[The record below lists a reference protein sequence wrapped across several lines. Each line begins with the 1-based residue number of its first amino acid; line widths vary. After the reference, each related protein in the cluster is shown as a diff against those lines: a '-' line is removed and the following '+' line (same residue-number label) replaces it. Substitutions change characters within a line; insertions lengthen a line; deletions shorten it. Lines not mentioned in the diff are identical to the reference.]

1 MEIKK
6 QVYTRKYNNDTDKY
20 ETIGGQCIEMQFT
33 VFETFTICKMRIFDE
48 NNNII
53 LTVDLNTTPDQ
64 VITCLPTR
72 LATTISKTRRKH
84 FKHAEEMGRF
94 HFFTTTKWGS
104 PEKKLW
110 DNGEINKFKK
120 DLDNKQIDLEEL
132 IAEKK
137 AG

>member
-1 MEIKK
+1 
-6 QVYTRKYNNDTDKY
+6 
-20 ETIGGQCIEMQFT
+20 
-33 VFETFTICKMRIFDE
+33 
-48 NNNII
+48 
-53 LTVDLNTTPDQ
+53 
-64 VITCLPTR
+64 
-72 LATTISKTRRKH
+72 
-84 FKHAEEMGRF
+84 MGRF

-110 DNGEINKFKK
+110 DNGEINKFIK

>member
-1 MEIKK
+1 
-6 QVYTRKYNNDTDKY
+6 
-20 ETIGGQCIEMQFT
+20 MQFT

>member
-6 QVYTRKYNNDTDKY
+6 QVYTRKYNNDTYKY
-20 ETIGGQCIEMQFT
+20 ETIGGQSIEMQFT

-72 LATTISKTRRKH
+72 LATTISKI
-84 FKHAEEMGRF
+84 FYNF
-94 HFFTTTKWGS
+94 LS
-104 PEKKLW
+104 SIIIIKKLK
-110 DNGEINKFKK
+110 INPTIITLFK
-120 DLDNKQIDLEEL
+120 N
-132 IAEKK
+132 
-137 AG
+137 